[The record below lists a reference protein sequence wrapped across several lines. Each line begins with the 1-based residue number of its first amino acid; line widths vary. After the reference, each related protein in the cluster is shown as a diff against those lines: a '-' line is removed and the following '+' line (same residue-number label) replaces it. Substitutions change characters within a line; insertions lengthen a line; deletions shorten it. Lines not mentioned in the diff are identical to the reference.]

1 MRKKNKITEQKII
14 YRYLNKLN
22 FNKSE
27 TFNFNNDAAFLKKR
41 KNKEIVVTNDTI
53 VESVDFFKSDPPES
67 VAQKII
73 TYNLSDISSMGAD
86 PYAYTLSLSL
96 PKKITHEWISK
107 FVKKILYFQNKY
119 NFFLLGGD
127 ISQSN
132 QLIISSNF
140 FGYVAKQNILKREF
154 PNKGDDIWVT
164 GYLGDS
170 AIGLAL
176 SKKQIVLNDVQT
188 KYFTNKFLFPKPCM
202 IGSLICKISTSA
214 IDISDGFYGDLS
226 KIINNKLMG
235 ANIYSS
241 KIPYSSNL
249 KKLFAKNKIVTSDVL
264 NAGDDY
270 ELIFTAP
277 KDNRTKLKK
286 IATKY
291 NYRITKV
298 GRIIGKNGIYVDDQ
312 KIMKFKNPYQ
322 HLF

>member
-53 VESVDFFKSDPPES
+53 VESVDFFKSDPAES

-202 IGSLICKISTSA
+202 IGSLISKISTSA

-226 KIINNKLMG
+226 KIINSKLIG

-322 HLF
+322 HSF

>member
-53 VESVDFFKSDPPES
+53 VESVDFFKSDPAES

-86 PYAYTLSLSL
+86 PYAFTLSLSL
-96 PKKITHEWISK
+96 PKKITSEWISK
-107 FVKKILYFQNKY
+107 FVNKILYFQNKY

-140 FGYVAKQNILKREF
+140 FGYVAKKNILKREF
-154 PNKGDDIWVT
+154 PHKGDDIWVT

-176 SKKQIVLNDVQT
+176 RKKQIILNDVQT
-188 KYFTNKFLFPKPCM
+188 KYFTNHK
-202 IGSLICKISTSA
+202 
-214 IDISDGFYGDLS
+214 
-226 KIINNKLMG
+226 
-235 ANIYSS
+235 
-241 KIPYSSNL
+241 
-249 KKLFAKNKIVTSDVL
+249 
-264 NAGDDY
+264 
-270 ELIFTAP
+270 
-277 KDNRTKLKK
+277 
-286 IATKY
+286 
-291 NYRITKV
+291 
-298 GRIIGKNGIYVDDQ
+298 
-312 KIMKFKNPYQ
+312 
-322 HLF
+322 

>member
-1 MRKKNKITEQKII
+1 
-14 YRYLNKLN
+14 
-22 FNKSE
+22 
-27 TFNFNNDAAFLKKR
+27 
-41 KNKEIVVTNDTI
+41 
-53 VESVDFFKSDPPES
+53 
-67 VAQKII
+67 
-73 TYNLSDISSMGAD
+73 MGAD
-86 PYAYTLSLSL
+86 PYAFTLSLSL

-188 KYFTNKFLFPKPCM
+188 KYFTNKFLFPRPCM

-226 KIINNKLMG
+226 KIINSKLIG

-277 KDNRTKLKK
+277 KDNRSKLKK

-291 NYRITKV
+291 HYRITKV

-322 HLF
+322 HSF

>member
-53 VESVDFFKSDPPES
+53 VESVDFFKSDPAES

-188 KYFTNKFLFPKPCM
+188 KYFTHKFLFPKPCM

-226 KIINNKLMG
+226 KIINSKLIG

-322 HLF
+322 HSF